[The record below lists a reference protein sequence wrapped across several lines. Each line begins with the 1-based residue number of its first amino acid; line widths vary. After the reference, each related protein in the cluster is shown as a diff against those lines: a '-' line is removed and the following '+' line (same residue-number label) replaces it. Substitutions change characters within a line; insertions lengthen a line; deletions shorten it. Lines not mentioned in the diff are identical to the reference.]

1 MAKKIKIKAAAVVTE
16 NNTPLSVLN
25 TVVSSAEGFIDHDT
39 TYTARSPISISS
51 SNEISIDESKLSG
64 GGEIVSYTAGTGI
77 NIQNDIISL
86 SDTVLS
92 AETTVGPTGDQ
103 ETSANGSINV
113 TVPQI
118 TVDKTGRVTSLT
130 SRNIKITDT
139 NTVTDPGNPSVY
151 TADTPIQISADNKI
165 SLTTIPESLGGTGET
180 SLSGVTVGGANNAAS
195 VGGHTVGINV
205 PANAVFTDSHYT
217 ALPSSE
223 ALSTNNVGIRITEN
237 NQVSGTV
244 TLTGGGGT
252 TVSRDSSGKILIT
265 STATETGTDNDTHYQ
280 AIPTI
285 ISGTT
290 NQTAAIGI
298 KENNTMSGSVTLKAG
313 ANVSI
318 NGSGTQIT
326 ISAADAPVT
335 TPVSLSSSGAA
346 ISLSGGGSGY
356 VTLIAGDSN
365 TSVSAGSANQIK
377 ITNTAP
383 HKQTNLSLSGG
394 NTLSLSGG
402 GAGTVTFVSN
412 DANLSI
418 GGGSTNQVKI
428 TNKAPHVESKLSLG
442 GSATT
447 PVLTLSGGG
456 SGSVTLK
463 AGDNVKLTGESNAV
477 TISAESGES
486 WPLAVHGTSVDL
498 NTYTT
503 PGKYWIQ
510 DSSTNKMTNG
520 PGTPFTTYG
529 FYAYLTVEPENGNAT
544 IVRQT
549 FSYRNSSDTNT
560 VSWTNQARTF
570 TRVLRLAEAGG
581 AVSNAG
587 DWITAASDIYFNSS
601 APANMKIP
609 GRLWFD
615 TSNNVLSVY
624 DGTTWRNVS
633 NP

>member
-39 TYTARSPISISS
+39 TYTAKSPISISS
-51 SNEISIDESKLSG
+51 SNEISIDESKLSS
-64 GGEIVSYTAGTGI
+64 GGETVSYTAGTGI

-165 SLTTIPESLGGTGET
+165 SLTTVPESLGGTGET
-180 SLSGVTVGGANNAAS
+180 SLSSVTVGGANNAAS
-195 VGGHTVGINV
+195 VGGHTVGVNV
-205 PANAVFTDSHYT
+205 PSNAVFTDSHYT
-217 ALPSSE
+217 AVPSSE

-298 KENNTMSGSVTLKAG
+298 KENNTLSGSVTLKAG

-318 NGSGTQIT
+318 NGSGTVVTIT
-326 ISAADAPVT
+326 AANTDTNT
-335 TPVSLSSSGAA
+335 TYTGSGAVSLSGTTFDLASIKSAATNGPTADVKSNIFTVPYVATDKYGRVTLTANRSVTVPAATMSGGADGV
-346 ISLSGGGSGY
+346 ISLSGGG
-356 VTLIAGDSN
+356 T
-365 TSVSAGSANQIK
+365 GS
-377 ITNTAP
+377 ITFT
-383 HKQTNLSLSGG
+383 
-394 NTLSLSGG
+394 
-402 GAGTVTFVSN
+402 GADNIT
-412 DANLSI
+412 I
-418 GGGSTNQVKI
+418 GGGS
-428 TNKAPHVESKLSLG
+428 NK
-442 GSATT
+442 
-447 PVLTLSGGG
+447 
-456 SGSVTLK
+456 
-463 AGDNVKLTGESNAV
+463 V
-477 TISAESGES
+477 TIGASQVGGNVYQTVAS
-486 WPLAVHGTSVDL
+486 GTSFDTFIPDDHAYTKYVYIKSPFTAAQ
-498 NTYTT
+498 NGPMTYTT
-503 PGKYWIQ
+503 SGWPLFVKTERI
-510 DSSTNKMTNG
+510 SSYSRVYRQTAWFESSSETSADG
-520 PGTPFTTYG
+520 WTTTGRTTYQR
-529 FYAYLTVEPENGNAT
+529 FLYSTA
-544 IVRQT
+544 
-549 FSYRNSSDTNT
+549 
-560 VSWTNQARTF
+560 
-570 TRVLRLAEAGG
+570 AG
-581 AVSNAG
+581 VVTAG
-587 DWITAASDIYFNSS
+587 DWSAMGVAVRSAA
-601 APANMKIP
+601 PTVGLLP
-609 GRLWFD
+609 GRLWLD
-615 TSNNVLSVY
+615 TDNNVLSIYTGSSWV
-624 DGTTWRNVS
+624 NVS

>member
-64 GGEIVSYTAGTGI
+64 GGETVSYTAGTGI

-165 SLTTIPESLGGTGET
+165 SLTTIPESLGGTGKT

-195 VGGHTVGINV
+195 VGGHTVEKDV

-217 ALPSSE
+217 ALPGTS
-223 ALSTNNVGIRITEN
+223 AITTNAVGISITEN
-237 NQVSGTV
+237 NAVTGTV
-244 TLTGGGGT
+244 TLTGSGGT
-252 TVSRDSSGKILIT
+252 TVSRDSSGKIVIN
-265 STATETGTDNDTHYQ
+265 STTGNATDTDTHYT
-280 AIPTI
+280 AVPTI
-285 ISGTT
+285 ISGTA
-290 NQTAAIGI
+290 NQTAGIGI
-298 KENNTMSGSVTLKAG
+298 KENGALSGSVTLKAG

-318 NGSGTQIT
+318 NGSGTVVTIT
-326 ISAADAPVT
+326 AANTDTNT
-335 TPVSLSSSGAA
+335 TYTGSGAVSLSGTTFDLASIKSAA
-346 ISLSGGGSGY
+346 TNGPTADVKSNTFTVPYVATDKYGR
-356 VTLIAGDSN
+356 VTLTAN
-365 TSVSAGSANQIK
+365 RSVTVPAANMSLAGSASQ
-377 ITNTAP
+377 
-383 HKQTNLSLSGG
+383 
-394 NTLSLSGG
+394 
-402 GAGTVTFVSN
+402 
-412 DANLSI
+412 
-418 GGGSTNQVKI
+418 
-428 TNKAPHVESKLSLG
+428 
-442 GSATT
+442 
-447 PVLTLSGGG
+447 PVITLSGGG
-456 SGSVTLK
+456 SGSITFK
-463 AGDNVKLTGESNAV
+463 AGDNINLAGESNTV

-529 FYAYLTVEPENGNAT
+529 FYAYLTVEPENGDAT

-549 FSYRNSSDTNT
+549 FSYRNSADTNT
-560 VSWTNQARTF
+560 ASWTNQARTF
-570 TRVLRLAEAGG
+570 TRVLRLAKAGG
-581 AVSNAG
+581 TITYAG